1 MQLKNLYLMYIFP
14 PFSLFAIT
22 PGFIPR
28 KHFIPPAPP
37 VPAGATHLN
46 PRQVLPLEPLV
57 VLSCGL
63 TAQVPSAPRGCE
75 EAGDEAVTAEGENEV
90 KLGRTSLKRHPGM
103 RAGVGLMSIPKEK
116 LLNAIE
122 EPRSSKMDPFKPL
135 ERF

>member
-1 MQLKNLYLMYIFP
+1 ML
-14 PFSLFAIT
+14 
-22 PGFIPR
+22 
-28 KHFIPPAPP
+28 
-37 VPAGATHLN
+37 
-46 PRQVLPLEPLV
+46 
-57 VLSCGL
+57 
-63 TAQVPSAPRGCE
+63 RGCE

-90 KLGRTSLKRHPGM
+90 KLGRTNLKRHPGM